1 MMGFY
6 SDDFLT
12 EISDLLFSKNTPDLE
27 GAGIIINKLNNNIKA
42 LYISS
47 DNNHLFHRAFSTTT
61 DLQLPEH
68 YKIKTPAKCHSFSRC
83 SDFPDFLLFHFC
95 NKSIESGYFLISD
108 MVITPEFEDRIKLI
122 STLITAALNHSRN
135 HRILK
140 ENKKFRT
147 LIENASVGIITID
160 SDGKILDIN
169 EKLVE
174 ILGSPSAEET
184 KKINV
189 FTYPLL
195 VEAGISDDFIKCWTN
210 KTNGT
215 FEHSYRTKWGKQVYL
230 RYSLTP
236 MTNPDSSFS
245 GLMAIMEDISTQ
257 KIIDERIQH
266 FQRMEAI
273 SNFTAGIA
281 HDFNNILEIILGS
294 TELIFQ
300 SPEDHVLISEQ
311 ANTIKKIA
319 RRGRNII
326 SQLLA
331 FSHHHREEKITV
343 NLHELIEDCLD
354 LVKIWVPSNIKIEL
368 RPTTNPAYINADQ
381 TQIQQV
387 ILNLVSNASYAIG
400 NASGR
405 ISIDIT
411 KSTLKNSRSNDDISY
426 VLLSIADNGKG
437 MTNAT
442 MKRIFEPYFT
452 TRTAESGTG
461 LGLSVVW
468 GIIDNHEGIIEV
480 NSEVGTGT
488 EFRLYFPEA
497 SPPLKTYT
505 STSQGRLILLD
516 DELDLVKTWGQILEK
531 VGYKVNTF
539 TNPIRA
545 LNFFKTNADNWDLII
560 TDQTMSGMNG
570 LEFSKEIKKIRTDIP
585 VILCT
590 GYGEKLDGEPLSDM
604 GINEVVI
611 KPIGISGLIKIIKK
625 YC

>member
-1 MMGFY
+1 MMGFF
-6 SDDFLT
+6 SDNFLT

-27 GAGIIINKLNNNIKA
+27 AAGSLIYKLNNNVKA
-42 LYISS
+42 LYIST
-47 DNNHLFHRAFSTTT
+47 DDNHLFHKAYSSSPV
-61 DLQLPEH
+61 LKLPEH
-68 YKIKTPAKCHSFSRC
+68 YKIKTAADCHCFSRC
-83 SDFPDFLLFHFC
+83 PDFPEFLLYLFC
-95 NKSIESGYFLISD
+95 NKSIESGFFLISD
-108 MVITPEFEDRIKLI
+108 GIITQELEDRIKLI
-122 STLITAALNHSRN
+122 STMITAALNHSKN

-160 SDGKILDIN
+160 SHGKIIDIN

-189 FTYPLL
+189 FNYPLL
-195 VEAGISDDFIKCWTN
+195 VEAGISDDFIKCWNN
-210 KTNGT
+210 KTSGT
-215 FEHSYRTKWGKQVYL
+215 FEHSYRTKWGKQIYL
-230 RYSLTP
+230 RYTLTP

-294 TELIFQ
+294 TELIAQ
-300 SPEDHVLISEQ
+300 SPENHVLIGEQ
-311 ANTIKKIA
+311 ANTVKKIA

-331 FSHHHREEKITV
+331 FSHHHREEKLTV
-343 NLHELIEDCLD
+343 NLFELIEDCLD

-368 RPTTNPAYINADQ
+368 RPTTDPAYINADQ

-400 NASGR
+400 NNTGK
-405 ISIDIT
+405 ISINIT
-411 KSTLKNSRSNDDISY
+411 KSKLKNSRLNEEISY
-426 VLLSIADNGKG
+426 VLLSITDNGKG
-437 MTNAT
+437 MTDAT

-452 TRTAESGTG
+452 TRNAESGTG

-468 GIIDNHEGIIEV
+468 GIIDNHDGIIEV
-480 NSEVGTGT
+480 NSEVGSGT
-488 EFRLYFPEA
+488 EFRLYFPEVNL
-497 SPPLKTYT
+497 PLKSSS

-539 TNPIRA
+539 TNPVRA
-545 LNFFKTNADNWDLII
+545 LNFFKNDANNWDLII

-570 LEFSKEIKKIRTDIP
+570 LEFSREIKKIRADIP
-585 VILCT
+585 VVLCT

-611 KPIGISGLIKIIKK
+611 KPIGITGLIKVIKK